1 MAACGNGS
9 EVTLLFPASPAPL
22 LPKAP
27 KQSRPRTEGPAY
39 DTAKLMFATTYN
51 ELETSGKIIV
61 FFTNYITEKSGGAVT
76 FDIKWGGT
84 VAGTGEELS
93 FLQAGAFDMSV
104 LGQSQYSAV
113 FPLLNFPGQ
122 TDESQEKCVNY
133 FRHIVYENDATAS
146 LIQAQIEAQGVK
158 MLGFMGNGGNAFA
171 AKKELSTLDELNKYK
186 LGIGMN
192 HSAFERL
199 AFCSGFDAVDTY
211 DGLSKGGRRDIYGP
225 GSMVALKWHE
235 VAPYFVS
242 ANVYSSGNYFT
253 ISLSAGTAS
262 VLIRALFEEAMAAAT
277 DHSLQLVAEGMA
289 GAEAALTAAG
299 GKLMSLNEADTQ
311 ALFEVLWDAAVADGR
326 ALAKSGNCVE
336 EMETI
341 LNACA
346 DYLKLPL
353 N

>member
-1 MAACGNGS
+1 MA
-9 EVTLLFPASPAPL
+9 LAPM
-22 LPKAP
+22 A
-27 KQSRPRTEGPAY
+27 
-39 DTAKLMFATTYN
+39 
-51 ELETSGKIIV
+51 
-61 FFTNYITEKSGGAVT
+61 
-76 FDIKWGGT
+76 
-84 VAGTGEELS
+84 
-93 FLQAGAFDMSV
+93 
-104 LGQSQYSAV
+104 
-113 FPLLNFPGQ
+113 
-122 TDESQEKCVNY
+122 
-133 FRHIVYENDATAS
+133 
-146 LIQAQIEAQGVK
+146 
-158 MLGFMGNGGNAFA
+158 
-171 AKKELSTLDELNKYK
+171 
-186 LGIGMN
+186 
-192 HSAFERL
+192 
-199 AFCSGFDAVDTY
+199 
-211 DGLSKGGRRDIYGP
+211 
-225 GSMVALKWHE
+225 ALKWHE

-253 ISLSAGTAS
+253 ISLERWNSFSADTK
-262 VLIRALFEEAMAAAT
+262 ALFEEAMAAAT